1 MQALSLTQT
10 AGPAALKAFNYFNQP
25 VPPQLNNSFS
35 QAGRGNN
42 NADRVSLSQQGLVYA
57 QNSANPASG
66 NTAAEN
72 EAGAATAQETSEKEV
87 KEEAS
92 PVKKEASA
100 VKDNNS
106 AARNNNTQNNTEKE
120 LTEQEQQQVAE
131 LKRRDA
137 EVKAHEQAH
146 LSAAGGLARGGA
158 SFDYETGPDGKRYA
172 VGGEVNIDTSRA
184 SDDPQANL
192 RKAQQIRR
200 AATAPADPSAQDR
213 SVASEASR
221 MEAQARVEL
230 SEQAREKQSQYVS
243 ENTPEADFLA
253 QSASQNEKSIQDSY
267 QKIQNA
273 SVLQQAR
280 PFVDFFI

>member
-1 MQALSLTQT
+1 MQALSLNQT
-10 AGPAALKAFNYFNQP
+10 AASSALNAFSYFNQST
-25 VPPQLNNSFS
+25 PPPLNNSFS
-35 QAGRGNN
+35 QPGRGNN
-42 NADRVSLSQQGLVYA
+42 NADRISLSQQGLAYA
-57 QNSANPASG
+57 QKSANPASRD
-66 NTAAEN
+66 TDTEN
-72 EAGAATAQETSEKEV
+72 EARETRAQETAEKKV
-87 KEEAS
+87 KE
-92 PVKKEASA
+92 EASA
-100 VKDNNS
+100 VKDSNS
-106 AARNNNTQNNTEKE
+106 ATSNKNTEKE
-120 LTEQEQQQVAE
+120 LTEQEQRQLEE
-131 LKRRDA
+131 LKRRDT

-146 LSAAGGLARGGA
+146 LSAASGLARGGA

-192 RKAQQIRR
+192 RKAQQIHR

-243 ENTPEADFLA
+243 ENSPEADFLA
-253 QSASQNEKSIQDSY
+253 QSASQNEKSIQDTY

-273 SVLQQAR
+273 SVLQQPR

>member
-1 MQALSLTQT
+1 MQALSLSQM
-10 AGPAALKAFNYFNQP
+10 AKPAALNAFNYFNQP
-25 VPPQLNNSFS
+25 TPLPLNNSFS

-57 QNSANPASG
+57 QNSANFASR
-66 NTAAEN
+66 NTDTEN
-72 EAGAATAQETSEKEV
+72 EARETTAQETSEKEV

-92 PVKKEASA
+92 PVKDS
-100 VKDNNS
+100 NS
-106 AARNNNTQNNTEKE
+106 ATRNKNTEKE
-120 LTEQEQQQVAE
+120 LTEQEQQQVEE
-131 LKRRDA
+131 LKHRDS

>member
-10 AGPAALKAFNYFNQP
+10 AAPAALNAFSYFNQP
-25 VPPQLNNSFS
+25 APPPLNNSFS
-35 QAGRGNN
+35 QPERGNT
-42 NADRVSLSQQGLVYA
+42 NADRISLSQQGLVYA
-57 QNSANPASG
+57 QNSANPASLD
-66 NTAAEN
+66 TDAEN
-72 EAGAATAQETSEKEV
+72 EARETTAQETSEKEV
-87 KEEAS
+87 KQEGS
-92 PVKKEASA
+92 S
-100 VKDNNS
+100 VKDSNS
-106 AARNNNTQNNTEKE
+106 ATSNKNTEKE
-120 LTEQEQQQVAE
+120 LSQQEQQQVEE
-131 LKRRDA
+131 LKRRDT

-146 LSAAGGLARGGA
+146 LSAAGGLVRGGA

-172 VGGEVNIDTSRA
+172 VGGEVNIDTSRV

-221 MEAQARVEL
+221 MEAQARLEL

-253 QSASQNEKSIQDSY
+253 QSASKNERSVQDTY

-273 SVLQQAR
+273 SVLQQPR

>member
-1 MQALSLTQT
+1 MQALPLTRT
-10 AGPAALKAFNYFNQP
+10 AAPATLNVFSYFNQP
-25 VPPQLNNSFS
+25 APTLLNNSFS
-35 QAGRGNN
+35 QPGRGNT
-42 NADRVSLSQQGLVYA
+42 NADRISLSQQGLAYA
-57 QNSANPASG
+57 QNSTNPAFG
-66 NTAAEN
+66 GTDAKN
-72 EAGAATAQETSEKEV
+72 EAGETTAQENSEKEV

-92 PVKKEASA
+92 PVKDS
-100 VKDNNS
+100 NS
-106 AARNNNTQNNTEKE
+106 ATSNKNTEKE
-120 LTEQEQQQVAE
+120 LTEQEQRQLEE
-131 LKRRDA
+131 LKRRDT

-146 LSAAGGLARGGA
+146 LSAASGLARGGA

-243 ENTPEADFLA
+243 ENTPEANFLA
-253 QSASQNEKSIQDSY
+253 QNATQNEKSIQDTY

-273 SVLQQAR
+273 SVLQQSR

>member
-10 AGPAALKAFNYFNQP
+10 AGPAALKAFSYFNQP
-25 VPPQLNNSFS
+25 TPPPLNNSFNP
-35 QAGRGNN
+35 AGRGNN

-57 QNSANPASG
+57 QNSADPASR

-72 EAGAATAQETSEKEV
+72 EARAATAQETSEKEV
-87 KEEAS
+87 KQEAS
-92 PVKKEASA
+92 S
-100 VKDNNS
+100 VKDNSS
-106 AARNNNTQNNTEKE
+106 ATSNNNTEKE

>member
-10 AGPAALKAFNYFNQP
+10 TASAALNAFSYFNQP
-25 VPPQLNNSFS
+25 TPPPLNNSFS
-35 QAGRGNN
+35 QAGRGDN
-42 NADRVSLSQQGLVYA
+42 NADSVSLSQQGLVYA
-57 QNSANPASG
+57 QNSARPDTDTENKARE
-66 NTAAEN
+66 TAA
-72 EAGAATAQETSEKEV
+72 QEV
-87 KEEAS
+87 KEERS
-92 PVKKEASA
+92 PAT
-100 VKDNNS
+100 DNNS
-106 AARNNNTQNNTEKE
+106 ATSNKNTEKE
-120 LTEQEQQQVAE
+120 LTEQEQQQVEE
-131 LKRRDA
+131 LKRRDT
-137 EVKAHEQAH
+137 EVKTHEQAH

-158 SFDYETGPDGKRYA
+158 SFDYETGHDGKRYA

-243 ENTPEADFLA
+243 ENSPEADFFS
-253 QSASQNEKSIQDSY
+253 QSASQNEKSIQDTY
-267 QKIQNA
+267 QKIQNS
-273 SVLQQAR
+273 SVLQQPR

>member
-10 AGPAALKAFNYFNQP
+10 TAPAALNAFSYFNQP
-25 VPPQLNNSFS
+25 TPPPLNNSYS
-35 QAGRGNN
+35 QPGRGNT
-42 NADRVSLSQQGLVYA
+42 NADRINLSQQGIAYA
-57 QNSANPASG
+57 QTSASRDAD
-66 NTAAEN
+66 TEN
-72 EAGAATAQETSEKEV
+72 EARETTAKESAEKEV

-92 PVKKEASA
+92 QAA
-100 VKDNNS
+100 DNNS
-106 AARNNNTQNNTEKE
+106 SSSNKNNEKE
-120 LTEQEQQQVAE
+120 FTEREQQQLEE
-131 LKRRDA
+131 LKRRDT

-184 SDDPQANL
+184 SDDPQANI

-200 AATAPADPSAQDR
+200 AATAPADPSSQDR

-221 MEAQARVEL
+221 MEAQARIEL

-253 QSASQNEKSIQDSY
+253 QSASQNEKSIQDTY

-273 SVLQQAR
+273 SVLQQPR